1 MTWRRL
7 SSDRYLST
15 TAVIVGLLLILGPA
29 LSAAFGVHFIR
40 SAPALLLFTYFV
52 VCSGAAR
59 RNVELTLFHWAS
71 IALMLL
77 LLIGLLHS
85 RSPVHG
91 AVKLLL
97 MSFSWG
103 LLSVA
108 LFNVFRTQRL
118 VHLFLVGIGVGGIAY
133 VLILWFFEGHPFG
146 ILATANLF
154 FRLTLGAHANPIW
167 LARGMGVSILIM
179 VWYLTDRPLGRLSFV
194 AVPAIPVMFAYML
207 ATGSRAPVVAV
218 VIGATVFA
226 FARGRTKT
234 RVATIAMLVLV
245 VLVVSSVAPMF
256 SEEDIMGGRM
266 LGTGAA
272 SFGRRIESWKLALDG
287 FGRGSV
293 LNMIFGYGTG
303 AFSHLSRSA
312 DVRDYPHN
320 ILIETLYEGGV
331 VGLALLMVV
340 IVAPLVALRGQF
352 AGGAVE
358 RGTAWRGL
366 AATALALYAF
376 AVANAQISGDLSSN
390 ELIPISGTVLIILVR
405 GMNEHA

>member
-1 MTWRRL
+1 MRL

-15 TAVIVGLLLILGPA
+15 TAVIVGLLLVLGPA

-40 SAPALLLFTYFV
+40 SAPAFLLFSYAV
-52 VCSGAAR
+52 VYSVATR
-59 RNVELTLFHWAS
+59 RNIELTLFHRAS
-71 IALMLL
+71 LALL
-77 LLIGLLHS
+77 LLLLVGLLHS

-103 LLSVA
+103 LFSVA

-133 VLILWFFEGHPFG
+133 VLILWLSEGHPFG
-146 ILATANLF
+146 ILASANLF
-154 FRLTLGAHANPIW
+154 FRLSLGDTGNPIW
-167 LARGMGVSILIM
+167 LARGMGVSILVMI
-179 VWYLTDRPLGRLSFV
+179 WYLTDRPVGKLSFL
-194 AVPAIPVMFAYML
+194 AIPAIPVMFAYML
-207 ATGSRAPVVAV
+207 ATGSKAPIVGVVLA
-218 VIGATVFA
+218 AAVFA
-226 FARGRTKT
+226 FARGGTKT

-245 VLVVSSVAPMF
+245 VLVLSSVAPMF
-256 SEEDIMGGRM
+256 SEQDIIGGRI

-272 SFGRRIESWKLALDG
+272 SLGRRMESWELALDG

-320 ILIETLYEGGV
+320 VLIETLYEGGV
-331 VGLALLMVV
+331 VGLALLVVV
-340 IVAPLVALRGQF
+340 IVAPLVALRRQF
-352 AGGAVE
+352 AGGAAE
-358 RGTAWRGL
+358 QGRAWRGL
-366 AATALALYAF
+366 VATALALYAF
-376 AVANAQISGDLSSN
+376 AVANAQMSGDLSSN
-390 ELIPISGTVLIILVR
+390 ELIPISGAILVTLAR
-405 GMNEHA
+405 GANERP